1 MFLFVFLCHF
11 YVLRNKSLCFNFFQS
26 GLATW
31 VMLHKCE
38 KDSCFSLSGVPF
50 AAVLFRILPLPVGK
64 CGAILIIDPLSI
76 QRVNLLFGF

>member
-1 MFLFVFLCHF
+1 
-11 YVLRNKSLCFNFFQS
+11 
-26 GLATW
+26 
-31 VMLHKCE
+31 MLHKCE

-64 CGAILIIDPLSI
+64 CGAILIIDPYSI